1 MIKLDHKG
9 VIRML
14 KQSDVAH
21 FDYRMN
27 YNLRVK
33 SLLKLLET
41 AKKNLKKNMILNKNK
56 VEEAS
61 QSFII
66 KEHLDGN
73 SDMFYNETFKGG
85 ISYAESELS
94 ELFIDFLIWY
104 ETSDI
109 QNRKLKYTAPI
120 MGENFDIRKLAK
132 EIFDIFLE
140 ERNKTSK

>member
-94 ELFIDFLIWY
+94 ELFI
-104 ETSDI
+104 ENNTV
-109 QNRKLKYTAPI
+109 KL
-120 MGENFDIRKLAK
+120 
-132 EIFDIFLE
+132 
-140 ERNKTSK
+140 